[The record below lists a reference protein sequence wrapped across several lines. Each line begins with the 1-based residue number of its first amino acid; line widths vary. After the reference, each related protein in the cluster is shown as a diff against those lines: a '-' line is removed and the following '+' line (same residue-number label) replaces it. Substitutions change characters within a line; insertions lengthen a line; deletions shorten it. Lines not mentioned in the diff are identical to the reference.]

1 MCCLVWHRGCLCGGM
16 IEALYNR
23 EVYQMAQTLMDKSLL
38 KHQAIA
44 SNLANVETPGYKR
57 IDLDK
62 SFEAEL
68 QTMLRSGDI
77 QGLQDFKHRLEVDTE
92 TAAVRPDGNNV
103 QIENEM
109 LAMNRNSLEYEF
121 LTRYM
126 SKSFGRIKSAITGNV
141 SNT

>member
-1 MCCLVWHRGCLCGGM
+1 MWHKGCLCGGM
-16 IEALYNR
+16 IEALYDR
-23 EVYQMAQTLMDKSLL
+23 EVYQMAQVLMDKSLL

-62 SFEAEL
+62 SFETNL
-68 QTMLRSGDI
+68 QAMLRSGDVK
-77 QGLQDFKHRLEVDTE
+77 GLQQFEHRLEVDTE

-103 QIENEM
+103 QVESEM
-109 LAMNRNSLEYEF
+109 LAMSRNSLEYEF
-121 LTRYM
+121 LARYM
-126 SKSFGRIKSAITGNV
+126 SKSFGRIKSAISGNV